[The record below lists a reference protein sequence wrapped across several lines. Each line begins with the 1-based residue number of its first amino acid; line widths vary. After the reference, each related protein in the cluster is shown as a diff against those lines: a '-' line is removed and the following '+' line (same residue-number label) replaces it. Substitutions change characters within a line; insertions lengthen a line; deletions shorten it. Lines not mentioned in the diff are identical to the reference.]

1 MTKLRIL
8 IERLRGMFFKGR
20 LDRDLEDEIR
30 SHLEMQTEDNVR
42 RGMEPEE
49 ARHAALRQF
58 GGVEQVKET
67 YRERRGLPSVE
78 TTFQDLRYTSR
89 VLWKNPAFTAV
100 VVLTLALGIGI
111 NTAIF
116 SVVNGVLL
124 RPLPY
129 QDPEGIVTLWQRNT
143 QNGAEREPVSPAN
156 FLDYRDRNR
165 VFEQVSALRPY
176 GLDYTGGGEPETF
189 HAWLV
194 TAGFFDILSARAL
207 HGRTF
212 MPNEH
217 EAGNEQVVVL
227 GHGLWQRRFGAD
239 PNIIGQKMILDGKP
253 HTVVGIMPPEFH
265 YLEKRG
271 IIAPFILNEAESKR
285 RGATYLQ
292 VIARLKAGVT
302 TEQAQADMSAV
313 AAQLAQEY
321 PQTNREMSATVISLS
336 EQMLGRVRPAL
347 LILLGAVAFVLLI
360 ACANVA
366 NLMLARMSVRRKEF
380 AIRAAL
386 GAARA
391 RLTRQLL
398 TESIVLALLGGVGGI
413 LLASW
418 GVGAILAISPG
429 NLPRAEQVGIDGRML
444 LFALGLSILTAI
456 GFGLAPALKF
466 SKPDLHEAIKEGGQG
481 GDTRNIRQGLRGF
494 LVIAQFALALILLIG
509 AGLLIRSFARLL
521 QVDPGFKPDKT
532 IALQV
537 HVYDQYPSPQQQAAF
552 FEQALDKISHLPGV
566 RAAGAASAPPFIGE
580 GSIEIESDFTIEG
593 QAAASPDQAPTAHHT
608 VATSGYFSVLGIPL
622 VSGRFFDKFD
632 GADGAPVALIN
643 ETMAR
648 KYFPGENP
656 VGKKI
661 VVKRLTKPVA
671 REIVGVVGDVRHTG
685 LDSAPRPEIF
695 LHHQQVPF
703 GSMTF
708 VIRTQNDPQALLP
721 VVKNEVWAINK
732 NLPFYSVTTME
743 QLVSESLK
751 EKRFSLLLLGS
762 FAVIALILAGV
773 GIYGVVSFTT
783 SQRTHEIGVRM
794 ALGAQPRDIARM
806 VIGEGLFFSL
816 IGVIIGLVGALLLT
830 RFLTSLLFGV
840 TATDP
845 FTFAVIPSL
854 LVVVALIASYLP
866 ARRAT
871 KVDPTIALRYE

>member
-1 MTKLRIL
+1 MIRLRIL
-8 IERLRGMFFKGR
+8 LQRVRGMFFKGR

-30 SHLEMQTEDNVR
+30 SHLAMQAEENMR
-42 RGMEPEE
+42 QGMTAQE
-49 ARHAALRQF
+49 ARYAALRQF
-58 GGVEQVKET
+58 GGVEQLKET
-67 YRERRGLPSVE
+67 YRGRRGLPPVE
-78 TTFQDLRYTSR
+78 TTLQDLRYSAR
-89 VLWKNPAFTAV
+89 VLRKNPGFTAV
-100 VVLTLALGIGI
+100 VVLTLALGIGL

-116 SVVNGVLL
+116 SVVNAVLL

-143 QNGAEREPVSPAN
+143 QSGAEREPVSPAN
-156 FLDYRDRNR
+156 FLDYRARNR

-194 TAGFFDILSARAL
+194 TAGFFDILGARAL

-212 MPNEH
+212 LPGEY
-217 EAGNEQVVVL
+217 EPGNEQVVVL
-227 GHGLWQRRFGAD
+227 GHGLWRRRFGAD
-239 PNIIGQKMILDGKP
+239 PGIIGQKLILDGKP
-253 HTVVGIMPPEFH
+253 YTVIGVMPKEFH
-265 YLEKRG
+265 YLDKRG
-271 IIAPFILNEAESKR
+271 IIAPFILSESEIKR

-292 VIARLKAGVT
+292 VIARLKSGVT
-302 TEQAQADMSAV
+302 LEQAQADTSAV
-313 AAQLAQEY
+313 ASQLAQEY
-321 PQTNREMSATVISLS
+321 PQTNREMGSTVVPLS
-336 EQMLGRVRPAL
+336 EQMLGKVRPAL
-347 LILLGAVAFVLLI
+347 LILLGAVGFVLLI

-366 NLMLARMSVRRKEF
+366 NLTLARTSVRRKEF
-380 AIRAAL
+380 AVRAAL
-386 GAARA
+386 GAARG
-391 RLTRQLL
+391 RLVRQLL
-398 TESIVLALLGGVGGI
+398 TESFLLALLGCVGGV
-413 LLASW
+413 LLAGW
-418 GVGAILAISPG
+418 AVGVILTISPG
-429 NLPRAEQVGIDGRML
+429 NLPRAEQVGIDGRIL

-466 SKPDLHEAIKEGGQG
+466 SKPDLQEAIKEGGRSAG
-481 GDTRNIRQGLRGF
+481 MKAIRKRLRGS

-521 QVDPGFKPDKT
+521 QVDPGFKADNA

-552 FEQALDKISHLPGV
+552 FEQALDRITSLPGV
-566 RAAGAASAPPFIGE
+566 QAAGAASAPPFIGE
-580 GSIEIESDFTIEG
+580 GSIEIESDFAIEG
-593 QAAASPDQAPTAHHT
+593 GAVTSPEQAPTAYHT
-608 VATSGYFSVLGIPL
+608 VVTSGYFQSLSIPL
-622 VSGRFFDKFD
+622 VRGRFFDKFD
-632 GADGAPVALIN
+632 RADGAPVAVIN

-661 VVKRLTKPVA
+661 VVRRLTKPVA

-708 VIRTQNDPQALLP
+708 VVRSQNDPQALMQT
-721 VVKNEVWAINK
+721 VKNEVWALNR
-732 NLPFYSVTTME
+732 NLPFYSVATMDE
-743 QLVSESLK
+743 LVSESLK

-762 FAVIALILAGV
+762 FAVIALVLAGV
-773 GIYGVVSFTT
+773 GIYGVVSFTA

-794 ALGAQPRDIARM
+794 ALGALPRDIAKM
-806 VIGEGLFFSL
+806 VIGEGLSFSL
-816 IGVIIGLVGALLLT
+816 MGVAIGLVGSLILT
-830 RFLTSLLFGV
+830 RFLKSLLFGV

-845 FTFAVIPSL
+845 VTFAVIPAL
-854 LVVVALIASYLP
+854 LVFVALIASYVP

>member
-1 MTKLRIL
+1 MTRLRIL
-8 IERLRGMFFKGR
+8 LQRMRGMLFRGR

-30 SHLEMQTEDNVR
+30 SHLEMQAEDNVR
-42 RGMEPEE
+42 RGMTPQE
-49 ARHAALRQF
+49 ARYAASRQF
-58 GGVEQVKET
+58 GGVEQVKEI
-67 YRERRGLPSVE
+67 YRERRGLPHVE
-78 TTFQDLRYTSR
+78 TTLQDMRYSARMLRKS
-89 VLWKNPAFTAV
+89 PGFTVV

-116 SVVNGVLL
+116 SVVNGILL

-129 QDPEGIVTLWQRNT
+129 KDPKGIVTLWQRNT
-143 QNGAEREPVSPAN
+143 QSGAEREPISPAN
-156 FLDYRDRNR
+156 FVDYRDRNR

-176 GLDYTGGGEPETF
+176 GLDYTGSGEPETF

-194 TAGFFDILSARAL
+194 TAGFFDILGAGAL

-212 MPNEH
+212 LLNEY
-217 EAGNEQVVVL
+217 EPGNEQVVVL
-227 GHGLWQRRFGAD
+227 GYGLWQSRFGAD
-239 PNIIGQKMILDGKP
+239 PGIIGQKLILDGKP
-253 HTVVGIMPPEFH
+253 HTVIGIMPKEFH
-265 YLEKRG
+265 YLDKRG
-271 IIAPFILNEAESKR
+271 IIAPFILSESESKR

-292 VIARLKAGVT
+292 VIARLRSGIT
-302 TEQAQADMSAV
+302 PEQAQADMSAV

-321 PQTNREMSATVISLS
+321 PQTNREMGATVIPLS

-366 NLMLARMSVRRKEF
+366 NLMLARTSVRRKEF
-380 AIRAAL
+380 AVRAAL

-391 RLTRQLL
+391 RLIKQLL
-398 TESIVLALLGGVGGI
+398 TESLILALLGCVGGI
-413 LLASW
+413 LLAGWS
-418 GVGAILAISPG
+418 VGAILAISPG
-429 NLPRAEQVGIDGRML
+429 NLPRAEQVGIDGRIL

-456 GFGLAPALKF
+456 CFGLAPALKF
-466 SKPDLHEAIKEGGQG
+466 SNPDLQEAIKEGGRVEG
-481 GDTRNIRQGLRGF
+481 TRVIRQRMRGF

-521 QVDPGFKPDKT
+521 QVDPGFKSDKT

-537 HVYDQYPSPQQQAAF
+537 HVYDQYPSPQQQVAF
-552 FEQALDKISHLPGV
+552 FEQALDKITSLPGV
-566 RAAGAASAPPFIGE
+566 EAAGAASAPPFIGE

-593 QAAASPDQAPTAHHT
+593 EAVTSPEQAPTAYHT
-608 VATSGYFSVLGIPL
+608 VVTSGYFHALSIPL
-622 VSGRFFDKFD
+622 IRGRFFDKFD
-632 GADGAPVALIN
+632 RADGVPVALIN

-656 VGKKI
+656 IGKKI
-661 VVKRLTKPVA
+661 VVRRLTEPVA

-708 VIRTQNDPQALLP
+708 VIRTQNDPQTLIAA
-721 VVKNEVWAINK
+721 VKNEVWAINR
-732 NLPFYSVTTME
+732 NLPFYSVATMDH
-743 QLVSESLK
+743 LVSESLK

-762 FAVIALILAGV
+762 FAAIALVLAGV

-794 ALGAQPRDIARM
+794 ALGARPGDIARM
-806 VIGEGLFFSL
+806 VIGEGLLFSL
-816 IGVIIGLVGALLLT
+816 MGVAVGLLGALILT
-830 RFLTSLLFGV
+830 RFLKSLLFGV
-840 TATDP
+840 TVTDP
-845 FTFAVIPSL
+845 MTFAVIPSL

-866 ARRAT
+866 ARKAT